1 MNNIKLFLCFFLV
14 GCSTTDM
21 TTSAQVAGSYQ
32 SMTLWQTNPVLATVG
47 IYTPAII
54 NAINPP
60 APIDESAGYLVQ
72 RKCGDHPCKKAHK
85 IPRSQLPTKQ
95 DINEIKGQPDANE
108 SSTNIN

>member
-1 MNNIKLFLCFFLV
+1 MNYIKLFLCFFLV

-21 TTSAQVAGSYQ
+21 TTSAQIAGGYQ

-47 IYTPAII
+47 VYTPAVI

-60 APIDESAGYLVQ
+60 APIDESAGYLVVK
-72 RKCGDHPCKKAHK
+72 KCGDHPCKKSHK

-95 DINEIKGQPDANE
+95 EINEIKEQTAANE
-108 SSTNIN
+108 